1 MDKENNI
8 PEGLTPYRIAITE
21 TYVKEVVIY
30 AKDSLSAE
38 EMADTLCGNDDIEL
52 DYDNFA
58 DRSTECRG
66 VARPMDLELHQ
77 VFGLEPSQVLTEDFA
92 EKSGQKLSLNEQ
104 MSAAAAKT
112 KIAAEPEGRNNF
124 LGSGGR

>member
-1 MDKENNI
+1 MEKESKV
-8 PEGLTPYRIAITE
+8 PEGLTPYRIVITE
-21 TYVKEVVIY
+21 TYVKEVEIY
-30 AKDSLSAE
+30 AEDSFSAE
-38 EMADTLCGNDDIEL
+38 QMAEDLCSNDDIEL
-52 DYDNFA
+52 DHDNFA
-58 DRSTECRG
+58 DRSIECRG